1 MIILETPR
9 LAFRHFTE
17 ADLPELAALYADPDV
32 RRYFPSGT
40 LSLAETREELD
51 WHLRAAR
58 DGERLGLWATVCRD
72 TGALIGRCGLIAWT
86 IDGRPEVEV
95 AYLIARQH
103 WGQGLGT
110 EAAGALVS
118 HGFDV
123 LGRDRLI
130 ALIDKDNAASR
141 RTAAKAGL
149 HFERQVQIEGTPA
162 ELFVIEKPSR
172 AQEPH
177 EGRIGRSFS

>member
-1 MIILETPR
+1 MVILETPR

-17 ADLPELAALYADPDV
+17 TDLPELAALYADPEV
-32 RRYFPSGT
+32 RRYFPNGT

-51 WHLRAAR
+51 WHLRAAQ
-58 DGERLGLWATVCRD
+58 DGERLGLWAAICQA

-95 AYLIARQH
+95 AYLIARRH
-103 WGQGLGT
+103 WRKGLGT
-110 EAAGALVS
+110 EAATALVG
-118 HGFDV
+118 HGFDT
-123 LGRDRLI
+123 LGLDRII

-149 HFERQVQIEGTPA
+149 HFERKVEIEGTPA
-162 ELFVIEKPSR
+162 ELFAIKRPPR
-172 AQEPH
+172 A
-177 EGRIGRSFS
+177 